1 MSPMYLIFK
10 EKDNVLVERK
20 IHHRRSILLS
30 ALQRQKTMRAD
41 VNFEKLPLSHDLLEH
56 FFGDQLYRELHRL
69 LDGFEVLELKGLVFW
84 KERLEKYE
92 SRLQDVEGLIASQL
106 DEKRNFMSFS
116 LTIVTTILAP
126 MAILTGYFGMNFDNL
141 VELNSSTYKYAPGV
155 ELMWILSGVIY
166 GVMFLLAIHFRIIY
180 SAT

>member
-1 MSPMYLIFK
+1 MTL
-10 EKDNVLVERK
+10 
-20 IHHRRSILLS
+20 
-30 ALQRQKTMRAD
+30 
-41 VNFEKLPLSHDLLEH
+41 EKLPLSHDLMER
-56 FFGDQLYRELHRL
+56 FFDETLYRELHRL
-69 LDGFEVLELKGLVFW
+69 LDGFEVLEMKGLVFW

-92 SRLQDVEGLIASQL
+92 ARLQDVEGLIAAQL

-126 MAILTGYFGMNFDNL
+126 MAILTGYFGMNFDNM

-155 ELMWILSGVIY
+155 ELMWILCGVIY
-166 GVMFLLAIHFRIIY
+166 GAMLLLGIHFRIIY